1 MQSLSPNHSHF
12 LEISTIMSEPP
23 LPFTLP
29 ISTHFRRDQLIF
41 ETINPFS
48 TPLSF
53 TEPSSVHGGVLKYA
67 RSGLSKAFA
76 FSLHH
81 NNTTFGLLFTCY
93 VYLFILPL
101 STISYG
107 LHSIRS
113 LLLYILYSTYR
124 INLSCY
130 HRTRL
135 RII

>member
-41 ETINPFS
+41 ETINLFL

-53 TEPSSVHGGVLKYA
+53 TEPSSIHGGVLKYA
-67 RSGLSKAFA
+67 RSRLSEAFA
-76 FSLHH
+76 YLSI
-81 NNTTFGLLFTCY
+81 TTIPRPSFYFLCFT

-124 INLSCY
+124 ITLS
-130 HRTRL
+130 R
-135 RII
+135 